1 MKFTCLTL
9 VALLTFISAG
19 LFSSWPINSSG
30 VVQAQSGIAP
40 EAPRVLLETA
50 YVPATGT
57 TINVP
62 AEGDLQTAIDQARPG
77 DEIVLQAGATYTG
90 NFTLEGKSGEGWITI
105 RTSNMSGIT
114 AEGTRI
120 TPASAPDMPK
130 LQTRNSQAVL
140 TALPRASNRAE
151 AHHYRL
157 VGIELT
163 STSNTTNLIK
173 LGEADNAQRTLDQV
187 PHDLIIDRCYI
198 HGSSSRTLRRGV
210 ALNSARTAII
220 DSWISDCHEVGADSQ
235 AVAGW
240 NGPGPFKLVNNYLEA
255 AGENVLFGGADPSI
269 HWLIPSDIEFRRNLS
284 VKPLSWRI
292 GDPAFAGTAWSV
304 KNLFELKNAHRVL
317 IDGNIFENSWLHAQT
332 GYAIVLKSVNQD
344 GHAPWSSTEDVQFT
358 NNVVRHCG
366 GAINIQGR
374 AADQPGGQTRRIRIR
389 NNLFDDVSHLQWQG
403 DGAFL
408 KITETVDVAVD
419 HNTVLQTGNTVTAY
433 GRPTMGFIFT
443 NNLTMHNGFG
453 VKGDGT
459 GIGNPTLATYFP
471 ASIFQRNILVGGRST
486 NYPSNNFFPATA
498 DEVGFEDQA
507 RQNYRLGAASSY
519 KSAGTDGL
527 DIGADIGAIDAAIGG
542 GTIGAPPRPGPPR
555 PPAPPIGVEV
565 VLYAR
570 DAMFLTGNWSL
581 VQDAGAAGGMR
592 MLSSN
597 LKVQK
602 ILAPLASPGSYF
614 DLSFEAT
621 PDVPYRLWLR
631 GKAKKNSPSNDSV
644 YVQFSSSVDSAG
656 EAAYRIGSNS
666 ATVVNLEDCSGCGLS
681 GWGWQDN
688 GWGVGVMGPLIYF
701 TGSGPQTLR
710 VQLREDGISI
720 DEIVLSPDLYLSLSP
735 GRLTDDETIVR
746 R

>member
-1 MKFTCLTL
+1 
-9 VALLTFISAG
+9 
-19 LFSSWPINSSG
+19 
-30 VVQAQSGIAP
+30 
-40 EAPRVLLETA
+40 LLETG
-50 YVPATGT
+50 YVPATGS

-62 AEGDLQTAIDQARPG
+62 AGGDLQDAIDRARPG
-77 DEIVLQAGATYTG
+77 DEILLQAGATYTG
-90 NFTLEGKSGEGWITI
+90 NFELEGKSGAGWITI
-105 RTSNMSGIT
+105 RTSNMAGIS

-120 TPASAPDMPK
+120 SPSSSAEMPK
-130 LQTRNSQAVL
+130 LETRNSQAVL
-140 TALPRASNRAE
+140 TALPGKSNRDP

-157 VGIELT
+157 VGIEFT
-163 STSNTTNLIK
+163 STSNITNLIK
-173 LGEADNAQRTLDQV
+173 LGETDNEQRTLDQV
-187 PHDLIIDRCYI
+187 PHDLILDRCYI
-198 HGSSSRTLRRGV
+198 HGSPTRTTRRGV

-240 NGPGPFKLVNNYLEA
+240 NGPGPFKLVNNYLEG

-269 HWLIPSDIEFRRNLS
+269 NGLIPSDIEFRRNLV

-292 GDPAFAGTAWSV
+292 GDAAFAGIAWSV

-344 GHAPWSSTEDVQFT
+344 GHAPWSSTEDVEFS
-358 NNVVRHCG
+358 NNIVRHCG

-374 AADQPGGQTRRIRIR
+374 AADQPGGQTKRIRIR
-389 NNLFDDVSHLQWQG
+389 NNLFDDVSQVQWQG

-408 KITETVDVAVD
+408 KITETVDVTVD
-419 HNTVLQTGNTVTAY
+419 HNTVLQTGNAVTAY
-433 GRPTMGFIFT
+433 GAPTGGFIFT
-443 NNLTMHNGFG
+443 NNITMHNSFG

-459 GIGNPTLATYFP
+459 GIGSQTLSTYFP
-471 ASIFQRNILVGGRST
+471 SFSFQRNILIGGSGT
-486 NYPSNNFFPATA
+486 NYPGNNFFPGSAS
-498 DEVGFEDQA
+498 EIGFED
-507 RQNYRLGAASSY
+507 RTGGNYRLRTASSY
-519 KSAGTDGL
+519 KWGGTDGL
-527 DIGADIGAIDAAIGG
+527 DIGANIDAIDAAIAE
-542 GTIGAPPRPGPPR
+542 GTPHRPPPPPPR
-555 PPAPPIGVEV
+555 PPIAVEV

-570 DAMFLTGNWSL
+570 DATFVAGNWSL
-581 VQDAGAAGGMR
+581 VQDSFAAGGMR
-592 MLSSN
+592 MVSGN
-597 LKVQK
+597 LRSEK
-602 ILAPLASPGSYF
+602 ILTPLGEPLSYF
-614 DLSFEAT
+614 DLGFEAT

-631 GKAKKNSPSNDSV
+631 AKAKKNSPLNDSV
-644 YVQFSSSVDSAG
+644 YVQFSNSVDASAG
-656 EAAYRIGSNS
+656 AVYRIGSDS

-701 TGSGPQTLR
+701 TGSGIQTLR

-720 DEIVLSPDLYLSLSP
+720 DEIVLSPNLYLNRSP